1 MFRKSIKQKIVG
13 IAAGLIVLAVITSA
27 LSMIMA
33 ARVGHLLDEL
43 TNRYIP
49 AYGNLTRVNVRSLE
63 RAVAARQMIIAKME
77 NPPDEASYA
86 ANLKIFQSVDPE
98 IVGEAQAARKQIAAI
113 IDDTSTP
120 SDNAALGRL
129 DDRIETAISDLR
141 ERLDEQGANLL
152 KQFDARKFDEAK
164 ATLVSAE
171 ALRAEFDRK
180 IDGIRADMLNQVHA
194 SATTV
199 IREQRQTIWV
209 SAVVT
214 GIAAVLGF
222 VFAMMVGS
230 GITGPVLRLLE
241 GTREVEAGRLDG
253 AISVTTRD
261 EIGQLSAAFNRMIE
275 RLRQNQRVRETFGR
289 YIDPRIAE
297 SLLSQTAVAAAEG
310 QRRVMTVMFCD
321 MKGFTALSEGF
332 TPQGLVKIM
341 NRYLSTMSE
350 PIHAYR
356 GVIDKY
362 IGDGIMAYWGPP
374 FVEEAEQAKCACF
387 AALDMIGCLAN
398 LRKELPELLGVRVIP
413 AECDLRIGIATG
425 ETLVGSIGSEYMMSF
440 TVMGDTVNL
449 ASRLETANKAY
460 SSRCLISEATANLCA
475 ADFELREIDR
485 VVVVGQSQ
493 LQTVYEVMGRKD
505 TLTPQ
510 QTLACTRYAAG
521 FAAYR
526 ARRWDEARAAFA
538 AAIEAAPDDGPSIA
552 LLARVADLRRDP
564 PPENWDGSWR
574 MESK

>member
-1 MFRKSIKQKIVG
+1 MFRRSIKQKIVG
-13 IAAGLIVLAVITSA
+13 IAAGLIVLAVITSS

-43 TNRYIP
+43 TNRYVP
-49 AYGNLTRVNVRSLE
+49 AYGDLARANVRSLE
-63 RAVAARQMIIAKME
+63 RGLAVRQMIIAKME
-77 NPPDEASYA
+77 NPPDQASYA
-86 ANLKIFQSVDPE
+86 AHLRTFQSVNAE
-98 IVGEAQAARKQIAAI
+98 IDREAQAARKQIAAI

-129 DDRIETAISDLR
+129 DDRIDTAVNDLR
-141 ERLDEQGANLL
+141 ARLDDQDAILL
-152 KQFDARKFDEAK
+152 KQIDARNFDEAK
-164 ATLVSAE
+164 SALAGSD

-199 IREQRQTIWV
+199 IREQQQAIWV

-222 VFAMMVGS
+222 VFATMVGS

-241 GTREVEAGRLDG
+241 GTREVEAGRLDRP
-253 AISVTTRD
+253 ISVTTRD

-275 RLRQNQRVRETFGR
+275 RLRQNQRIRETFGR

-297 SLLSQTAVAAAEG
+297 SLLGETAVAAAEG

-374 FVEEAEQAKCACF
+374 FVEEAEQAKCACS
-387 AALDMIGCLAN
+387 AAIDMIGCLAN

-425 ETLVGSIGSEYMMSF
+425 ETLVGSIGSQYMMSF

-460 SSRCLISEATANLCA
+460 GSRCLISEATANMCA
-475 ADFELREIDR
+475 ADFEIREIDR

-493 LQTVYEVMGRKD
+493 PQTVYEVMGRKD

-510 QTLACTRYAAG
+510 QTLACAHYAAG
-521 FAAYR
+521 LAAYR
-526 ARRWDEARAAFA
+526 ARCWDEARAAFA
-538 AAIEAAPDDGPSIA
+538 AAIEATPDDGPSIA

-564 PPENWDGSWR
+564 PAENWDGSWR